1 MRSGGRIAGAALLL
15 GGWLTLAAAG
25 EPGLHAE
32 RLAAAPAWQG
42 PQKVQADAKGN
53 VFLLRGE
60 TLEVYP
66 VLKDAALGKPV
77 KLEASHSLNG
87 PVIDAAM
94 GPGPGDGLLRLPLE
108 VRWFVDGK
116 EKVLPP
122 LPWKPWSVGYLRG
135 TPVVSVLPQPA
146 PVNGM
151 EIRHPGEEAPPTAP
165 AVTELSGDR
174 WSVLVEDARPAQQDA
189 NSAVES
195 NARTVLGDHTGELWT
210 ARNDAYVLYRHS
222 PAGHR
227 LLRVEVDKGKVIHR
241 DAKTATVPPE

>member
-77 KLEASHSLNG
+77 KLEAYHSLNG

-94 GPGPGDGLLRLPLE
+94 GPGPGDWLLRLPL
-108 VRWFVDGK
+108 GGST
-116 EKVLPP
+116 PP
-122 LPWKPWSVGYLRG
+122 GAR
-135 TPVVSVLPQPA
+135 A
-146 PVNGM
+146 
-151 EIRHPGEEAPPTAP
+151 RAP
-165 AVTELSGDR
+165 ASPPCRSRCGG
-174 WSVLVEDARPAQQDA
+174 S
-189 NSAVES
+189 
-195 NARTVLGDHTGELWT
+195 WT
-210 ARNDAYVLYRHS
+210 ARRRSCRRS
-222 PAGHR
+222 PGSRGAS
-227 LLRVEVDKGKVIHR
+227 
-241 DAKTATVPPE
+241 ATSAA